1 MDQPATFHRPTREHP
16 TPVPKE
22 RVRVAA
28 PPTLPT
34 PVHHGMMQ
42 TLFPI
47 LGSVGFLGFALV
59 SSNTTFLYIAIG
71 MAVLMVGFSV
81 VMRYSQ
87 KRGERKRAAAE
98 YRRYAAYLR
107 KLDRELADA
116 GDLQKAALARLF
128 PDAGR
133 LWGLVLGRRGLWERR
148 PADPDFLHVRLGRG
162 TVTLDQ
168 PVELDVGTNPMTE
181 YQPHALHEARRL
193 VERRTKLRQQPV
205 VVDLD
210 EIGILAVTGARNRAR
225 AWSRILLAQLGTFR
239 APQDLRV
246 LTCYDP
252 ADAAEW
258 EWGKWLPHQHADR
271 NAPIEGS
278 GSASPGFL
286 LARSAEELALL
297 LEVEL
302 QPRLEQLR
310 RLQESELQRTGVALV
325 APELVVVVDGYHP
338 GHPAN
343 RLPLFRELMSRAREL
358 KAVLVLL
365 VDERE
370 LEPSHVDARFAVPAR
385 GPAVWERSGPDAP
398 RITEIL
404 PEEIDVGASE
414 ALARALTPLRL
425 EERGQGERSMT
436 GNVRLLDLLGLP
448 SATAYDPAAEQRP
461 RPAAEQLRVPLGVQE
476 DGQILELDLK
486 ESAEEGMGPHGLLI
500 GATGSGKSELLR
512 TLVTSMAMRHDPDT
526 LSFVLVDYKGGAAFA
541 ELSRLPH
548 TAGLITNLQRDLTLV
563 DRMREA
569 LVGEQERR
577 QSMLRDA
584 GNLDDCRSYRAA
596 QEADPTLPP
605 MPYLLVIVDEFAEL
619 LAARPDFIDLFVG
632 LGRVGRSL
640 GMHLLLSSQ
649 RLDQGRLRGLES
661 HLRYRICL
669 RTYSSAES
677 KEVLGTPDA
686 YLLPSLPGLGFLKV
700 DTSVYSQFRAA
711 LVSTAHREPALE
723 EKEPVVA
730 VRSFD
735 TAMGGAT
742 GGEDEEPGPVGETRT
757 DLEILVDRLGAG
769 RRAGPVHQ
777 VWVPPLPAAVPLDAV
792 LDDPAWWSPE
802 ARAGARGAG
811 GSLAVRLGTLDLP
824 ARQRTEPLELEF
836 SAGAG
841 HLAVVGAPQTGK
853 STLLRTLLA
862 SFVWSHTPDEAQ
874 FYCLDLGGGLL
885 RGFADAPQVG
895 GVMGKLDRE
904 AVRRVIRQLQAE
916 IEERELLFRR
926 RALDSMA
933 DVRAR
938 RARGEPVD
946 GLVPDLF
953 LVVDGWAAFRRD
965 FEDVDREIEDLAAAG
980 LNYGIHVVVSA
991 NRWAEIRPSLLDN
1004 LGSRLELRLND
1015 PVDSDISRAAAATVA
1030 EGVPGRGLTGAGLHF
1045 QAALPRVDGHADPE
1059 GLAGAVQQLVSEA
1072 AAQWEGAPA
1081 APVRVLPLELPA
1093 ARLPAPGTDAQP
1105 GVPIGIEELR
1115 LEPVYLDLLGEDPH
1129 LLVFGDAEA
1138 GKTTF
1143 LRLFAEGLA
1152 ARYGPEEAQLVFV
1165 DLRRA
1170 LLPLADGPHV
1180 LAYAGTPP
1188 MVVDA
1193 VEHLGPILRERLP
1206 GPDASRAELL
1216 HGIDWTGPRIF
1227 LLIDDYDLV
1236 AGGPANPLV
1245 PLLDLLPHGGDVG
1258 LHVVLARRVGGSAR
1272 GAYEPFFQRLREL
1285 NPPGLILSGDPLE
1298 GHLLSAQRA
1307 TPQPPGRG
1315 TLVRRNVRPALVQIA
1330 VPGASPAGTVS
1341 EEADARVGRA
1351 HVARDEP

>member
-1 MDQPATFHRPTREHP
+1 MEQPATFHRPAREHP

-22 RVRVAA
+22 RVRVAT
-28 PPTLPT
+28 PPTLPA
-34 PVHHGMMQ
+34 PAHHGIMQ

-47 LGSVGFLGFALV
+47 VGSVGFLGFALI
-59 SSNTTFLYIAIG
+59 SHNKTFLYIAIG
-71 MAVLMVGFSV
+71 MSVLMIGFSV
-81 VMRYSQ
+81 LMRLSQ
-87 KRGERKRAAAE
+87 KRGERKRAADE
-98 YRRYAAYLR
+98 YRRYAIYLR
-107 KLDRELADA
+107 KLDRQLGDA
-116 GDLQKAALARLF
+116 GEKQKAALARLF
-128 PDAGR
+128 PDPGR
-133 LWGLVLGRRGLWERR
+133 LWGLVLKRRGLWERR
-148 PADPDFLHVRLGRG
+148 PTDPDFLHVRLGRG

-168 PVELDVGTNPMTE
+168 PVELDVGSNPLTE

-210 EIGILAVTGARNRAR
+210 DTGIVAVTGDRERGRRWA
-225 AWSRILLAQLGTFR
+225 RILLAQLATFR
-239 APQDLRV
+239 APQDLRL
-246 LTCYDP
+246 LTCFDP
-252 ADAAEW
+252 ADASAW
-258 EWGKWLPHQHADR
+258 EWGKWLPHQRADR
-271 NAPIEGS
+271 NAPVDG
-278 GSASPGFL
+278 GGTAAPGFL
-286 LARSAEELALL
+286 LARSDAELAAL

-310 RLQESELQRTGVALV
+310 RLQESELQHTGVALL
-325 APELVVVVDGYHP
+325 APELVVVIDGYHP

-343 RLPLFRELMSRAREL
+343 KLPLFREAMARTREL
-358 KAVLVLL
+358 KVVLVLL
-365 VDERE
+365 VDARE
-370 LEPSHVDARFAVPAR
+370 LEPSHVDARFAIPPR
-385 GPAVWERSGPDAP
+385 GPAAWERTGPDAP
-398 RITEIL
+398 RI
-404 PEEIDVGASE
+404 PDVFPDEIDVGASE

-436 GNVRLLDLLGLP
+436 GNVRLLDLVGLP

-476 DGQILELDLK
+476 DGSILELDLK
-486 ESAEEGMGPHGLLI
+486 EAAEEGMGPHGLLI

-512 TLVTSMAMRHDPDT
+512 TLISSLAMRHDPDT

-584 GNLDDCRSYRAA
+584 GNLDDCRAYRAA
-596 QEADPTLPP
+596 QEADPSLPA

-677 KEVLGTPDA
+677 KEVLSTPDA
-686 YLLPSLPGLGFLKV
+686 YLLPSLPGLGYLKV
-700 DTSVYSQFRAA
+700 DTSVYSQFRTA

-723 EKEPVVA
+723 ELTPVVA

-735 TAMGGAT
+735 AGAGAGGSSEKASKA
-742 GGEDEEPGPVGETRT
+742 PRVVGERQT

-769 RRAGPVHQ
+769 HGAGPVHQ

-792 LDDPAWWSPE
+792 LEDPAWWSPE

-824 ARQRTEPLELEF
+824 ARQRTDPLELDF
-836 SAGAG
+836 SAGGG

-853 STLLRTLLA
+853 STLLRSLLA
-862 SFVWSHTPDEAQ
+862 SFIWSHTPEEAQ
-874 FYCLDLGGGLL
+874 FYLLDLGGGLL
-885 RGFADAPQVG
+885 RGFADAPHVG

-916 IEERELLFRR
+916 IEEREVLFRR

-953 LVVDGWAAFRRD
+953 LVIDGWASFRRD
-965 FEDVDREIEDLAAAG
+965 FEDVDREVEDLAAAG
-980 LNYGIHVVVSA
+980 LNYGVHVVVSA

-1015 PVDSDISRAAAATVA
+1015 PVDSDISRVAAASVP
-1030 EGVPGRGLTGAGLHF
+1030 EGVPGRGLTSAGLHF
-1045 QAALPRVDGHADPE
+1045 QAALPRVDGRADAE
-1059 GLAGAVQQLVSEA
+1059 GLAAAVQLLVSEA
-1072 AAQWEGAPA
+1072 GAQWSGAPA
-1081 APVRVLPLELPA
+1081 SPVRVLPLELGA
-1093 ARLPAPGTDAQP
+1093 GRLPAPGTDAHP
-1105 GVPIGIEELR
+1105 GVPIGVEELR
-1115 LEPVYLDLLGEDPH
+1115 LDPVYLDVLGEDPH
-1129 LLVFGDAEA
+1129 FLVFGDGES

-1143 LRLFAEGLA
+1143 LRLFAEGVS
-1152 ARYGPEEAQLVFV
+1152 ARYGPEEAQLVLV

-1170 LLPLADGPHV
+1170 LLPLADGPNV
-1180 LAYAGTPP
+1180 LSYAGTPP
-1188 MVVDA
+1188 MIADA
-1193 VEHLGPILRERLP
+1193 VERVGPILRERLP

-1216 HGIDWTGPRIF
+1216 HGIEWTGPRIF
-1227 LLIDDYDLV
+1227 LLVDDYDLV
-1236 AGGPANPLV
+1236 AGGPVNPLAT
-1245 PLLDLLPHGGDVG
+1245 LLDLLPHGSDIG

-1272 GAYEPFFQRLREL
+1272 GSYEAFFQRLREL
-1285 NPPGLILSGDPLE
+1285 GPPGLILSGDPLE
-1298 GHLLSAQRA
+1298 GHLLGAQRA

-1315 TLVRRNVRPALVQIA
+1315 VLVRRNLRPALIQVA
-1330 VPGASPAGTVS
+1330 LPGGGQEGLDPASTEIG
-1341 EEADARVGRA
+1341 EDEA
-1351 HVARDEP
+1351 

>member
-1 MDQPATFHRPTREHP
+1 MDQPATFHRPAREHP

-34 PVHHGMMQ
+34 PAHHGIMQ
-42 TLFPI
+42 TLFPV
-47 LGSVGFLGFALV
+47 LGSIGFLGFALV
-59 SSNTTFLYIAIG
+59 YHNKTFLYLAIG
-71 MAVLMVGFSV
+71 MSVLMVGFSV
-81 VMRYSQ
+81 LMRFSQ
-87 KRGERKRAAAE
+87 KRGERKRAAEE
-98 YRRYAAYLR
+98 YRRYASYLR
-107 KLDRELADA
+107 RLDRQLGDA
-116 GDLQKAALARLF
+116 GELQKAALARLF
-128 PDAGR
+128 PEPGR
-133 LWGLVLGRRGLWERR
+133 LWGLVLKRRGLWERR
-148 PADPDFLHVRLGRG
+148 PSDSDFLQVRLGRG

-168 PVELDVGTNPMTE
+168 PTELDIGSNPLTE
-181 YQPHALHEARRL
+181 YQPRALHEAGRL

-205 VVDLD
+205 IVDL
-210 EIGILAVTGARNRAR
+210 EGTGIVAVTGSRERAR
-225 AWSRILLAQLGTFR
+225 AWTRILLSQLATFR
-239 APQDLRV
+239 APQDLRL
-246 LTCYDP
+246 LTCFDP
-252 ADAAEW
+252 ADASDW
-258 EWGKWLPHQHADR
+258 EWGKWLPHQRADR
-271 NAPIEGS
+271 NAPVDG
-278 GSASPGFL
+278 GGTAAPGFL
-286 LARSAEELALL
+286 LARSDAELAAL

-310 RLQESELQRTGVALV
+310 RLQESELHRTGVALV
-325 APELVVVVDGYHP
+325 APELVVVIDGYHP

-343 RLPLFRELMSRAREL
+343 KLPLFREVMARPREL
-358 KAVLVLL
+358 KVVLVLL
-365 VDERE
+365 VDARE
-370 LEPSHVDARFAVPAR
+370 LEPSHIDARFAVPPR
-385 GPAVWERSGPDAP
+385 GPAAWERTGPDAP
-398 RITEIL
+398 RI
-404 PEEIDVGASE
+404 PDVFPDEIDVGASE

-436 GNVRLLDLLGLP
+436 GNVRLLDLVGLP
-448 SATAYDPAAEQRP
+448 SATAYDPSTEQRP

-476 DGQILELDLK
+476 DGSILQLDLK
-486 ESAEEGMGPHGLLI
+486 ESSEEGMGPHGLLI

-512 TLVTSMAMRHDPDT
+512 TLVTSLAMRHDPDT

-584 GNLDDCRSYRAA
+584 GNLDDCRAYRAA
-596 QEADPTLPP
+596 QETDPSLTP

-686 YLLPSLPGLGFLKV
+686 YLLPSLPGLGYLKV
-700 DTSVYSQFRAA
+700 DTSVYSQFRTA
-711 LVSTAHREPALE
+711 LVSTAHREPTLE
-723 EKEPVVA
+723 EAEPLVA

-735 TAMGGAT
+735 AAAGGPT
-742 GGEDEEPGPVGETRT
+742 DGGEEAPRPTGDTQT
-757 DLEILVDRLGAG
+757 DLKILVARLGEG
-769 RRAGPVHQ
+769 RSAGPVHQ

-824 ARQRTEPLELEF
+824 ARQRTEPLELDF
-836 SAGAG
+836 SAGGG
-841 HLAVVGAPQTGK
+841 HLAVVGAPQSGK
-853 STLLRTLLA
+853 STLLRALLA
-862 SFVWSHTPDEAQ
+862 SFIWSHTPEEAQ

-885 RGFADAPQVG
+885 RGFAEAPHVG

-916 IEERELLFRR
+916 IEEREVLFRR
-926 RALDSMA
+926 GALDSMA

-965 FEDVDREIEDLAAAG
+965 FEDVDREVEDLAAAG
-980 LNYGIHVVVSA
+980 LNYGVHVVVSA

-1015 PVDSDISRAAAATVA
+1015 PVDSDISRAAAATVP
-1030 EGVPGRGLTGAGLHF
+1030 EGVPGRGLTGSGLHF
-1045 QAALPRVDGHADPE
+1045 QAALPRVDGRADTE
-1059 GLAGAVQQLVSEA
+1059 ALAAGVQLLVDEA
-1072 AAQWEGAPA
+1072 AAQWDGAPA
-1081 APVRVLPLELPA
+1081 PPVRVLPLGLPA
-1093 ARLPAPGTDAQP
+1093 ARLPAPGTDAHP
-1105 GVPIGIEELR
+1105 GVPIGVEELR
-1115 LEPVYLDLLGEDPH
+1115 LDPVYLDPLGEDPH
-1129 LLVFGDAEA
+1129 FLVFGDGES

-1143 LRLFAEGLA
+1143 LRLFAEGLS
-1152 ARYGPEEAQLVFV
+1152 ARYGPDEAQLVLV

-1170 LLPLADGPHV
+1170 LLALAEGPNV

-1188 MVVDA
+1188 MVADA
-1193 VEHLGPILRERLP
+1193 VERVGPILRERLP

-1216 HGIDWTGPRIF
+1216 HGIQWTGPRIF
-1227 LLIDDYDLV
+1227 VLIDDYDLV
-1236 AGGPANPLV
+1236 AGGPANPLST
-1245 PLLDLLPHGGDVG
+1245 LLDLLPHGSDIG

-1285 NPPGLILSGDPLE
+1285 SPPGLILSGDPLE
-1298 GHLLSAQRA
+1298 GHLLGAQRA

-1315 TLVRRNVRPALVQIA
+1315 VLVRRNLRPALVQVA
-1330 VPGASPAGTVS
+1330 LPSTGVAGGEGSDPAQVEPGEDNA
-1341 EEADARVGRA
+1341 
-1351 HVARDEP
+1351 